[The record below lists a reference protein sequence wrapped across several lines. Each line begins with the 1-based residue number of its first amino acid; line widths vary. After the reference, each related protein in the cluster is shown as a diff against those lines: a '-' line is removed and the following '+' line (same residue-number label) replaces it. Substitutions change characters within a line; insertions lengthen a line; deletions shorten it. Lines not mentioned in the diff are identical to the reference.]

1 MCLNKH
7 NRVSNRGRVNNY
19 GGGTHFGL
27 STYSGGNALIKTGAR
42 MD

>member
-7 NRVSNRGRVNNY
+7 SRVSNRGRVNNY
-19 GGGTHFGL
+19 GGGNT
-27 STYSGGNALIKTGAR
+27 LIKTGAR